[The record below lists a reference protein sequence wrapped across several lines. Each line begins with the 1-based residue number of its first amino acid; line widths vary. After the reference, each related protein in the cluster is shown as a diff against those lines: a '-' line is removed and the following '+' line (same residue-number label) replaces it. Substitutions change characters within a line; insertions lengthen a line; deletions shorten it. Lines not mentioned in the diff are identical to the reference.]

1 MKFNFQLYPLLN
13 VALSLIVGIVVDKQT
28 GNVVPTWAWLSLLCL
43 SVVIT
48 LCFYKKRVVQSVMI
62 LVSVMMLGGS
72 LMSIKMASLNV
83 NLPWGKAAY
92 RAVVTSSPKLSDKV
106 LRCDLIVKVNG
117 KPVKTM
123 ATIMRDYEAD
133 NLKPGDG
140 LTFYH
145 YLNVPRNG
153 KNATFDYRT
162 YLLNNGYVATT
173 FIATNNW
180 QQEKADLS
188 WLPLMDRVKIK
199 ALRFR
204 EKLLQKYKDLGFDDQ
219 EYAVLAAM
227 TLGQKTSMSEQLKE
241 DYSIAGAG
249 HVLALSG
256 LHLSTIYLFL
266 TLIFGGRKR
275 VWYIISQVLIM
286 SAIWAYVFIV
296 GMSISV
302 TRAAIMLSVY
312 SLVSMLDRDR
322 ISLNTISLAAI
333 IIMACNPLTAYD
345 VGCQMSFLAVLS
357 ISLFYRPIFYIMPFK
372 WRGILPVKWVWGMF
386 SVSTAA
392 KIGVLPLI
400 AFYFHRISCYSPLTD
415 LIIIPLVTVILYGT
429 VLLLLSGFFPLLQAI
444 IGAILI
450 YIVYLLNAFV
460 SNVAQLPGVSIE
472 DIDMSLTG
480 LFVSYGVLIGVIILG
495 VYLYRMYV
503 EAKNHRILRKSSG
516 G

>member
-1 MKFNFQLYPLLN
+1 M
-13 VALSLIVGIVVDKQT
+13 ALSLIVGMVVDKQT
-28 GNVVPTWAWLSLLCL
+28 GNVVPTWVWLSLLCV
-43 SVVIT
+43 SVVVT
-48 LCFYKKRVVQSVMI
+48 VCLYRKLVVQSVMI
-62 LVSVMMLGGS
+62 LVSVLMLGGT
-72 LMSIKMASLNV
+72 LMSIKIASLNV
-83 NLPWGKAAY
+83 NLPWGKELY
-92 RAVVTSSPKLSDKV
+92 TAVVTGTPKLSDRV
-106 LRCDLIVKVNG
+106 LRCDMIVRVNG

-123 ATIMRDYEAD
+123 ATIVRSYEAD

-173 FIATNNW
+173 FIATDNW

-188 WLPLMDRVKIK
+188 WLPFMDRVKIR

-204 EKLLQKYKDLGFDDQ
+204 ESLLQKYKDLGFDDQ

-227 TLGQKTSMSEQLKE
+227 TLGQKSSMSDELRE
-241 DYSIAGAG
+241 EYSIAGAG

-275 VWYIISQVLIM
+275 LWYIISQVLIM

-302 TRAAIMLSVY
+302 TRAAIMLTVY

-333 IIMACNPLTAYD
+333 IITACNPLTVYD

-357 ISLFYRPIFYIMPFK
+357 ISLLYSRIYNIMPFK
-372 WRGILPVKWVWGMF
+372 WRGIAPVKWVWGMF

-400 AFYFHRISCYSPLTD
+400 AFYFHRISCYSPVTD
-415 LIIIPLVTVILYGT
+415 LVIIPLVTLILYGT
-429 VLLLLSGFFPLLQAI
+429 VLLLLTGFFPLLQAI
-444 IGAILI
+444 TGAILI
-450 YIVYLLNAFV
+450 YIVYLLNTFV
-460 SNVAQLPGVSIE
+460 SWVAQLPGVSIE
-472 DIDMSLTG
+472 DIDIGLPG
-480 LFVSYGVLIGVIILG
+480 LFVSYAVLIGIIILI
-495 VYLYRMYV
+495 VYLYRKYM
-503 EAKNHRILRKSSG
+503 EAKRHRIFRKASENRHRAIFKLKVKS
-516 G
+516 